1 MTCFPLHRFVSK
13 SDWSFLLLSHAL
25 IGTSNWL
32 SSRCGLSYAWQWLYI
47 FFWNLIGVFYC
58 SRMLCLAR
66 VTDLLPV
73 TAVALCILLGIWLVH
88 FNVCAFSDLR
98 KWWNFYFIL
107 FTDEAMEVDEYD
119 SDLETPRNTEEA
131 SETLDNANNQRHQ
144 ISTTDNSNLD
154 SINFSWLEDY
164 FTWWYSVKME
174 LACT

>member
-1 MTCFPLHRFVSK
+1 MY
-13 SDWSFLLLSHAL
+13 LLE
-25 IGTSNWL
+25 
-32 SSRCGLSYAWQWLYI
+32 
-47 FFWNLIGVFYC
+47 
-58 SRMLCLAR
+58 
-66 VTDLLPV
+66 
-73 TAVALCILLGIWLVH
+73 IWLVH

-98 KWWNFYFIL
+98 KWWNFDFIL

-119 SDLETPRNTEEA
+119 SDLETPRNTEET